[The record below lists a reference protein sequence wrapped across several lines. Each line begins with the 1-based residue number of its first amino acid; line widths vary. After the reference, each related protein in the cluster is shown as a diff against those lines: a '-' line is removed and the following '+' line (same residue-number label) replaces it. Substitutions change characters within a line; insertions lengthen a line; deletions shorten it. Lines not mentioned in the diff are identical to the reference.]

1 VYRGGEVAGE
11 NGKAKSQAVLADARP
26 ALKES
31 ERSRPGLEK
40 YFPPGPWTE
49 EDERFFQIMIKE
61 FGGAPERDSDL

>member
-1 VYRGGEVAGE
+1 MAEE
-11 NGKAKSQAVLADARP
+11 NGKTKSRAVLADARP

-49 EDERFFQIMIKE
+49 AHEEWFEIMIKE
-61 FGGAPERDSDL
+61 FGGAPERDPDL

>member
-1 VYRGGEVAGE
+1 MYRGGAMANE
-11 NGKAKSQAVLADARP
+11 NGNPKSEAAPAGMRP

-31 ERSRPGLEK
+31 ERGRPGLEK

-61 FGGAPERDSDL
+61 FGGAPE